1 MNKTYRLIFN
11 KSLGVMQVVSELARS
26 RGKKAAGRSFSSK
39 KKSVAVS
46 IPFSIR
52 AIPLALAIGFA
63 FISPPVMS
71 QAANGTAAIGVNP
84 GVGGPGVMG
93 AGSGGNAGYY
103 NGFAGGGGGAG
114 GSLGNGSG
122 GAGGAG
128 NGRNS
133 AGGAGGSA
141 GVGGPNS
148 LGANGGIGSFS
159 PSSSAQGGGGGGGA
173 GFVGSVISGNITGG
187 SGGSA
192 SAPDAAGATQVGAG
206 GGGGVGL
213 LIIGTP
219 TLINA
224 YNIVGGAGG
233 NGGITRGGLSGAGG
247 VGVDGSGFT
256 LTNSGSIT
264 GGAGGA
270 GVAGAAGVY
279 GSNFTLINSQSG
291 VITGGAGSS
300 GAQLGPIRGA
310 DAIGG
315 NGFSL
320 LNSGSIT
327 GGLGASY
334 GVGGS
339 GVSGT
344 NFTLTNYGTGNIN
357 GTFGGAGVNGN
368 NFTLTNSGNI
378 TGGASNSYPGAG
390 IYGSSFTVTNSGNV
404 FGGAAQ
410 NNATG
415 GAGIFGSS
423 FTVVNNLG
431 GDIAGGVGAS
441 GSLGGSQGGAGI
453 SGATITVSNNLGG
466 TIAGGAGGL
475 GASGYSGGDGGFGL
489 SVTGGTLNNI
499 SNHGS
504 INGGAGG
511 PGYAGSGSNGGAGGT
526 AISGAVFNLDNAVG
540 GVITGGAGGYSQSR
554 IAGVGGI
561 GVSILSGSSASA
573 ISNSGSI
580 VGGTGGTSFGW
591 LGGNGGIGLS
601 GSNFSLTNYSGGSI
615 LGGSGAISLGGSG
628 SGNGGVALSGSS
640 FTLINSGGITGG
652 GGGNG
657 RSNVLGFPFLQQITT
672 AGYGAA
678 SISISGAG
686 AIISNAG
693 SITGGAG
700 GAGYQD
706 PSVNSWGA
714 AGGVGIGI
722 SGSGTTSIANSGL
735 ITGGAGGAGY
745 TTSGGGGVGG
755 TAGAGVSVAGSGS
768 TTINNNSGGSIT
780 GGAGGGGYFPG
791 GSGAGV
797 AITGNGATTIVNS
810 GSITGGAG
818 YSGGAGINIGSGAGG
833 SINIINQGIISSG
846 MSSRASQA
854 ANIVNNSSSLTSFTL
869 SNAQSDLTFSGNLP
883 KNYNIILGTNAN
895 TYGKL
900 AASSV
905 TNWDGGTG
913 TTNFGIYSG
922 LVKSTSYLDVISGV
936 SASLFTPSSL
946 TGNYGGYQYNLVLEA
961 GTAGTTNMWDL
972 LFPAYVA
979 SSNIVTN
986 SGNYLSDV
994 GNTLNPVFAG
1004 GTLTLLNGDNSNQA
1018 FAVNS
1023 SGGTITSPSGGS
1035 ATLSG
1040 VFSGPGAMTFNGTGT
1055 TYMNGVNTYT
1065 GGTTVAGGTLSVGSS
1080 EANNTA
1086 RLAGDVTVQA
1096 AGTLA
1101 GHGGIGGNVTN
1112 NGRVAP
1118 GGSIGTLSVAGNYV
1132 QTAGGT
1138 LSTSITPTANS
1149 VLAVAGTASLAGGFV
1164 IDASSGTYTKRT
1176 YTVLTSSGLT
1186 GKFSGLTGN
1195 LVSYS
1200 PLNSALS
1207 YDLNNAYLTLSAGT
1221 VDTQQ
1226 SLVNTAA
1233 VLQGIYTLQNS
1244 VLANSF
1250 AYDCNVFGAN
1260 DVCVS
1265 VGGRT
1270 TAVQAEGINNTSG
1283 LLIAAYRPHANY
1295 RIGAYADQNLSTN
1308 SPGGTVK
1315 LGNNTPLIGLFGAWS
1330 ERLDGTGTEVKV
1342 SAAYGQKN
1350 ATVTRSVVGTS
1361 DPGAG
1366 SSNLISQGAQIQAK
1380 YGFAVLPE
1388 VIVSPYVGM
1397 RYTQNNMGGYT
1408 EGASSTVT
1416 APLTYSALN
1425 TNATTALAGL
1435 GASYRFIPR
1444 ATVYASAG
1452 VETDTNTANGTYS
1465 ATGVTGLTPINFN
1478 ANPVKTRPTA
1488 TIGAYYDVEKNQRV
1502 GINGIYRQELF
1513 QAVSTTTVMATYT
1526 IGL

>member
-1 MNKTYRLIFN
+1 
-11 KSLGVMQVVSELARS
+11 LG
-26 RGKKAAGRSFSSK
+26 G
-39 KKSVAVS
+39 
-46 IPFSIR
+46 
-52 AIPLALAIGFA
+52 
-63 FISPPVMS
+63 S
-71 QAANGTAAIGVNP
+71 QGGNG
-84 GVGGPGVMG
+84 GVGLSGNDFTLTN
-93 AGSGGNAGYY
+93 AGNITGGTGGNAGSPRY
-103 NGFAGGGGGAG
+103 GSTVAGYGGAG
-114 GSLGNGSG
+114 VVISGVAGASITNGGLIVG

-128 NGRNS
+128 LNDGVNRAWGAAGASAIDIGGAGTASIANSGSIIGGAGGAGFSVPSGGGVGGTGGAGISLSGTIVTTITNNG
-133 AGGAGGSA
+133 AITGGAGGSA
-141 GVGGPNS
+141 C
-148 LGANGGIGSFS
+148 F
-159 PSSSAQGGGGGGGA
+159 Q
-173 GFVGSVISGNITGG
+173 
-187 SGGSA
+187 
-192 SAPDAAGATQVGAG
+192 
-206 GGGGVGL
+206 
-213 LIIGTP
+213 
-219 TLINA
+219 
-224 YNIVGGAGG
+224 
-233 NGGITRGGLSGAGG
+233 
-247 VGVDGSGFT
+247 
-256 LTNSGSIT
+256 
-264 GGAGGA
+264 
-270 GVAGAAGVY
+270 
-279 GSNFTLINSQSG
+279 
-291 VITGGAGSS
+291 
-300 GAQLGPIRGA
+300 
-310 DAIGG
+310 
-315 NGFSL
+315 
-320 LNSGSIT
+320 
-327 GGLGASY
+327 
-334 GVGGS
+334 
-339 GVSGT
+339 
-344 NFTLTNYGTGNIN
+344 
-357 GTFGGAGVNGN
+357 
-368 NFTLTNSGNI
+368 
-378 TGGASNSYPGAG
+378 
-390 IYGSSFTVTNSGNV
+390 
-404 FGGAAQ
+404 
-410 NNATG
+410 
-415 GAGIFGSS
+415 
-423 FTVVNNLG
+423 
-431 GDIAGGVGAS
+431 
-441 GSLGGSQGGAGI
+441 
-453 SGATITVSNNLGG
+453 
-466 TIAGGAGGL
+466 
-475 GASGYSGGDGGFGL
+475 
-489 SVTGGTLNNI
+489 
-499 SNHGS
+499 
-504 INGGAGG
+504 
-511 PGYAGSGSNGGAGGT
+511 
-526 AISGAVFNLDNAVG
+526 
-540 GVITGGAGGYSQSR
+540 
-554 IAGVGGI
+554 
-561 GVSILSGSSASA
+561 
-573 ISNSGSI
+573 
-580 VGGTGGTSFGW
+580 
-591 LGGNGGIGLS
+591 
-601 GSNFSLTNYSGGSI
+601 
-615 LGGSGAISLGGSG
+615 
-628 SGNGGVALSGSS
+628 
-640 FTLINSGGITGG
+640 
-652 GGGNG
+652 
-657 RSNVLGFPFLQQITT
+657 
-672 AGYGAA
+672 
-678 SISISGAG
+678 
-686 AIISNAG
+686 
-693 SITGGAG
+693 
-700 GAGYQD
+700 
-706 PSVNSWGA
+706 
-714 AGGVGIGI
+714 
-722 SGSGTTSIANSGL
+722 
-735 ITGGAGGAGY
+735 
-745 TTSGGGGVGG
+745 
-755 TAGAGVSVAGSGS
+755 
-768 TTINNNSGGSIT
+768 
-780 GGAGGGGYFPG
+780 G

-797 AITGNGATTIVNS
+797 ALNGSGTTTITNIV
-810 GSITGGAG
+810 SITGGAG

-846 MSSRASQA
+846 MSSRQSPA

-869 SNAQSDLTFSGNLP
+869 SNGQSDLTFSGNLP

-900 AASSV
+900 AASFV
-905 TNWDGGTG
+905 TNWDGVTG

-922 LVKSTSYLDVISGV
+922 LVKSSSYLNVISGV
-936 SASLFTPSSL
+936 DAGLLTSSSFTG
-946 TGNYGGYQYNLVLEA
+946 TYGGYLYNLVLEA

-979 SSNIVTN
+979 SSNIVTS

-1004 GTLTLLNGDNSNQA
+1004 GTLTLLNGDSSNQA

-1055 TYMNGVNTYT
+1055 TYMNGVSTYT

-1101 GHGGIGGNVTN
+1101 GHGGVGGNVTN
-1112 NGRVAP
+1112 SGRVAP

-1164 IDASSGTYTKRT
+1164 IDATSGTYTKRT

-1195 LVSYS
+1195 LASYS
-1200 PLNSALS
+1200 TLNSALS

-1265 VGGRT
+1265 VGGRN
-1270 TAVQAEGINNTSG
+1270 TAVQVEGINNTSG

-1315 LGNNTPLIGLFGAWS
+1315 LGNNTPLIGLFAAWN

-1361 DPGAG
+1361 DPGTG

-1502 GINGIYRQELF
+1502 GINGIYRQEPF